1 MGSGKP
7 SVVCDFKSD
16 MISHSRL
23 CCFQAGS
30 GRRQRLSRFG
40 RIKLSYHLR
49 IIRRGQI
56 PKKNMTTREGFAAVA
71 EWIALDPD
79 NETFVFRKFDTLAAR
94 NLLYMQARILSLEQQ
109 FDALDTGVT
118 ESNDMSL
125 KDAARSWEELV
136 KQDSEGEDR
145 ARRQMELITETREAL
160 KEYCTHIPLYY
171 SRAVA
176 NQT

>member
-1 MGSGKP
+1 VLLSGG
-7 SVVCDFKSD
+7 V
-16 MISHSRL
+16 R
-23 CCFQAGS
+23 QAA
-30 GRRQRLSRFG
+30 RHFWIWANKTVLLFAHHQTWAN
-40 RIKLSYHLR
+40 
-49 IIRRGQI
+49 
-56 PKKNMTTREGFAAVA
+56 PKNMTTREGFAAVA

-79 NETFVFRKFDTLAAR
+79 NETFVFQKFDTLAAR

-136 KQDSEGEDR
+136 KQDSEDEVR
-145 ARRQMELITETREAL
+145 ARRQMELIAETREAL
-160 KEYCTHIPLYY
+160 KEYCMYKDSSLLFK
-171 SRAVA
+171 AVA

>member
-1 MGSGKP
+1 MGSSKP
-7 SVVCDFKSD
+7 SVVCDFKFD

-30 GRRQRLSRFG
+30 GRRQGISGFG
-40 RIKLSYHLR
+40 RIKLSYSLR

-56 PKKNMTTREGFAAVA
+56 PPKKMTTREGFAAVA

-136 KQDSEGEDR
+136 KQDSEDEVR
-145 ARRQMELITETREAL
+145 ARRQMELIAETREAL
-160 KEYCTHIPLYY
+160 KEYCMYKDSSLFK
-171 SRAVA
+171 AVA